1 MCWTPPLCH
10 YNRVVKGKDPMSL
23 MVPQF
28 SRFLATVPQ
37 FILEND
43 ANWNDLVKYVF
54 QEYKQPTMGEYAIL
68 ERVYDNTIAVSL
80 N

>member
-1 MCWTPPLCH
+1 ML
-10 YNRVVKGKDPMSL
+10 
-23 MVPQF
+23 PQF
-28 SRFLATVPQ
+28 SEFVATVPQ

-54 QEYKQPTMGEYAIL
+54 AEYRQPTFSEWAIL
-68 ERVYDNTIAVSL
+68 DRVYDNTIAVSI